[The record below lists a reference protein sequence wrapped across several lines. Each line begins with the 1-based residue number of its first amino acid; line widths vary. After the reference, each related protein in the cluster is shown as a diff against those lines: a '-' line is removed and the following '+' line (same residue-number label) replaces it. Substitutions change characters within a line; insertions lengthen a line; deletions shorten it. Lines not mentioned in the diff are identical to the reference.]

1 MSLAHT
7 RSDIRNDAATAEQRH
22 PPPTL
27 STRIA
32 LSDEQAQLLDAA
44 SSFCRERS
52 PALGLRPLMASE
64 TGFDPAVWQAIVAM
78 GWPGLA
84 VPEALGGSGLPLA
97 CGAVIA
103 EPMGRHLLATPFI
116 STQLFVAGLLA
127 GGNAAQQARW
137 LPAICRGRVGSVAV
151 FEDSG
156 DWDLTQPACQASRA
170 GASVT
175 LHGHKTLV
183 TDAGVADALLVSV
196 MLDGAPALAVLDIH
210 TLAPDQVPR
219 HLQRETVID
228 ETRRCWRLHL
238 DGLAVAADALITG
251 PAALSAL
258 AAVQHSALLLAS
270 AEAAGGLAGAL
281 ALMVD
286 YLNTRSAFGRKIG
299 SYQALKHSCADLLC
313 TLERTRS
320 HVHHAATLM
329 ADGSDAEIAL
339 RMAKAEAGD
348 GFVQAGD
355 RAVQFHGGFGFTWDC
370 DAQLYLR
377 RALFLQ
383 PWFGD
388 AGHQRQCLADRLWP
402 LDIEAS

>member
-1 MSLAHT
+1 MSSPDTGLNTH
-7 RSDIRNDAATAEQRH
+7 
-22 PPPTL
+22 
-27 STRIA
+27 IA
-32 LSDEQAQLLDAA
+32 LSDEQAMLLDAA
-44 SSFCRERS
+44 SSFCREQS
-52 PALGLRPLMASE
+52 PSLTVRGLLGSD
-64 TGFDPAVWQAIVAM
+64 TGFDPAVWQAIVQM

-97 CGAVIA
+97 CTAVIA

-127 GGNAAQQARW
+127 GADAARQAQW
-137 LPAICRGRVGSVAV
+137 LPAICQGRIGSVAL
-151 FEDSG
+151 FEHGG
-156 DWDLTQPACQASRA
+156 DWDLTNLDCQARRA
-170 GASVT
+170 GSGYT

-196 MLDGAPALAVLDIH
+196 ALDGAPALALLDASA
-210 TLAPDQVPR
+210 LPR
-219 HLQRETVID
+219 SHLQRETVID
-228 ETRRCWRLHL
+228 ETRRSWRLTL
-238 DGLAVAADALITG
+238 DGLNVTEESLITG
-251 PAALSAL
+251 VAAIQAL
-258 AAVQHSALLLAS
+258 AAIHDTALLLAS

-299 SYQALKHSCADLLC
+299 SYQALKHGCADLLC
-313 TLERTRS
+313 TLERARS
-320 HVHHAATLM
+320 HVHHAATVM
-329 ADGSDAEIAL
+329 AEGSDAEVAL

-370 DAQLYLR
+370 DAQLFLR
-377 RALFLQ
+377 RALWLQ

-388 AGHQRQCLADRLWP
+388 AGHQRQRLADKLWP
-402 LDIEAS
+402 LVPAAA